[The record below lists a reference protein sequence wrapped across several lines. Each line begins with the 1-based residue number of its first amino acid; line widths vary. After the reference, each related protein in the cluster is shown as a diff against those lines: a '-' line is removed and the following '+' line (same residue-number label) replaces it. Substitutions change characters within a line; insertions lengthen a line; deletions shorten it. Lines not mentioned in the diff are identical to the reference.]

1 MKISL
6 LTFWQ
11 ITIYV
16 EITSV
21 DISRHEITESKV
33 QTPSINSSSFRPSM
47 DALIDMK
54 FITAD
59 CMLSDKWIYRLISQE
74 RFPRPIKLGRMS
86 RWRAADYYSWRDG
99 LENTSSIEYENSRLK
114 ANKIREGNP
123 QGING
128 RH

>member
-1 MKISL
+1 M
-6 LTFWQ
+6 
-11 ITIYV
+11 
-16 EITSV
+16 
-21 DISRHEITESKV
+21 

-74 RFPRPIKLGRMS
+74 RFPKPIKLGRMS

-99 LENTSSIEYENSRLK
+99 LEQISSNEYEVSRLK
-114 ANKIREGNP
+114 ANKIREGKS
-123 QGING
+123 QDITG